1 MIQRNGKQP
10 HALGL
15 EELILLKWP
24 YYPIYGLHVSPI
36 KSPMIFFKKLEET
49 ILQFIWNHKRPRI
62 AKAVLRKKN
71 KAGGITLADFKQ
83 CYKATVIK

>member
-1 MIQRNGKQP
+1 MTQKNGEIS

-62 AKAVLRKKN
+62 AKAVLRKMN

>member
-1 MIQRNGKQP
+1 MTHRNGEIS

-24 YYPIYGLHVSPI
+24 YYPIYGLNVSPI
-36 KSPMIFFKKLEET
+36 KSPMIFFTKLEEI

-62 AKAVLRKKN
+62 AKAVLRKKD
-71 KAGGITLADFKQ
+71 KAGGITLADRFF
-83 CYKATVIK
+83 TN